1 MLAIF
6 KPVFASVWKRKETKI
21 FLAFAFLFPTLFLA
35 TTFLPKG
42 SNFMVPSV
50 SDGYLYSFVALTS
63 SLFKSSIA
71 FTLPILA
78 LFYLTYTVFKGEAD
92 SHTMFLYKDIK
103 RQDIFWAKVLS
114 LVTIVLIYTG
124 IFLLVMVPYYYT
136 RIGHLD
142 YATLT
147 FWDHLYVMENAAFA
161 QSILGSMLDML
172 VCVLLA
178 ACVSLYSGVGA
189 TMAVAFGYSLG
200 SSILAVFGLASLFP
214 TGNINAL
221 YEGASLFST
230 LGTSVLVTLV
240 YSTVLAYLTLKY
252 FKEMEF

>member
-35 TTFLPKG
+35 STFLPKG
-42 SNFMVPSV
+42 SNFMVPGA
-50 SDGYLYSFVALTS
+50 SDGYLYSFVVLTG
-63 SLFKSSIA
+63 SLFKSSND

-124 IFLLVMVPYYYT
+124 IFLLVMVVYYYT
-136 RIGHLD
+136 RIGYLD

-147 FWDHLYVMENAAFA
+147 FWDHLADENAGFA
-161 QSILGSMLDML
+161 QSILGGMLDML

-200 SSILAVFGLASLFP
+200 SSILAVFGLASFFP

-252 FKEMEF
+252 FKKMEF